1 MVQTGGKNI
10 LFDPFI
16 TPNPLAA
23 DINVSTLKPDVIL
36 VSHAHGDHIAD
47 LIEVAKSSNALVL
60 CIYELHEWVKAQG
73 VVNTIGMNIGGTVD
87 IGFAKVKM
95 VRAVHSS
102 SLPDGSNAGDPAGFV
117 VYNDEDCF
125 YYAGDTALHY
135 DMKLIASDFKLGF
148 AILPIGDHY
157 TMGVYDAVRAAEFI
171 RCDEIIGMHYNT
183 FPPIEIDTEEAIEI
197 FESNGLNLYLMNI
210 NQKIEI

>member
-125 YYAGDTALHY
+125 YYAGDTALHS